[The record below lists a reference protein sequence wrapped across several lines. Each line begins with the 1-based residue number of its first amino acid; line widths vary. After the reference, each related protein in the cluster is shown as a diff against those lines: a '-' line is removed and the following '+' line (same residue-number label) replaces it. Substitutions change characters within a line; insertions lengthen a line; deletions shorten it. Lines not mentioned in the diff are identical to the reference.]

1 MVNNTLFDNVYI
13 KIYKYKK
20 YIYILRYIYILIIK
34 QFKCIKQFFGINY
47 QKKKK
52 KVKYFF

>member
-52 KVKYFF
+52 KIKNLF